1 MSTSVLTTMEVV
13 TTTVTTLQAVITV
26 AVEAV
31 H

>member
-1 MSTSVLTTMEVV
+1 MSTSVPTTMEVV
-13 TTTVTTLQAVITV
+13 TTTVITLQAVITV